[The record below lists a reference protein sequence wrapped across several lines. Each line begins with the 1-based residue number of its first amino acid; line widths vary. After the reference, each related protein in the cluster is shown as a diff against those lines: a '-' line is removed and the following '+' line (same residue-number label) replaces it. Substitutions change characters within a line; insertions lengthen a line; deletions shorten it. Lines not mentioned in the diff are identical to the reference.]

1 MSTDHTALVGKV
13 WNYAH
18 VLRDQ
23 GIGYGDYV
31 EQITFLLFLK
41 MDQERTELLGE
52 PSTIPAAWR
61 WDKLAPL
68 AGDALEI
75 QYRHALEALA
85 REQGMRAF
93 IVSRNGHVVLAEYAH
108 GFDAQTSA
116 DAGGFASG
124 ALV

>member
-1 MSTDHTALVGKV
+1 MSTDHTALVAKV

-52 PSTIPAAWR
+52 PSGIPEPWR
-61 WDKLAPL
+61 WERLGPL
-68 AGDALEI
+68 AGDELEI
-75 QYRHALEALA
+75 QYRHTLEALA
-85 REQGMRAF
+85 REVASSAPSSAAR
-93 IVSRNGHVVLAEYAH
+93 R
-108 GFDAQTSA
+108 TSSPTRPSSSA
-116 DAGGFASG
+116 WCR
-124 ALV
+124 